1 MKKTLFAF
9 TLALSVVL
17 SACGTEGNEDT
28 PTVNTGSEDR
38 QMEEKTVEENESVEE
53 TEDEVE
59 EQQGTRTNP
68 YELGDTAEIIVS
80 NSDGEGKA
88 KIKIDNVLR
97 GDEALERMNEL
108 SYGNHEAPGDD
119 NSEWTIFDV
128 TFALTEFVDDNTE
141 YKVVNNFSI
150 FDGDGKKLSTNT
162 AYIDSVDSNELYQG
176 ATVEMS
182 EAYQVPKDGEFLI
195 RVTEG
200 EEDIFYRVD

>member
-1 MKKTLFAF
+1 MKKTLFTF

-17 SACGTEGNEDT
+17 SACGTEDNEDT
-28 PTVNTGSEDR
+28 PIVNTGSEDS
-38 QMEEKTVEENESVEE
+38 QTEEKTVEENESVEE
-53 TEDEVE
+53 TEDEAE

-88 KIKIDNVLR
+88 KIKIDNALR

-176 ATVEMS
+176 AAVEMS